1 MRKKKE
7 KKKEEND
14 SAVLKFQTFGC
25 PISKKLLFF
34 FHKGNAYIFTNSTD
48 RRGKS

>member
-1 MRKKKE
+1 MRKKEE

-14 SAVLKFQTFGC
+14 GAVSKFKTFGC

-34 FHKGNAYIFTNSTD
+34 FHE
-48 RRGKS
+48 